1 MSYQTLLKVSS
12 LLPLEVR
19 QQSTMASPTSTND
32 LTHQLSQLQLSSTAE
47 LLESFTVFPKLPI
60 ELRLKIWKF
69 ALPMP
74 RKRVRRILRVRARV
88 STTLKTKDYSRF
100 FLEDNPHAASIRDIG
115 MLGAN
120 WESREVYLSFF
131 TNFLPTKKNGLIR
144 YHVNDIIYIC
154 ECPF

>member
-1 MSYQTLLKVSS
+1 MSYQTLLKISS

-19 QQSTMASPTSTND
+19 QQSTMASPISTND

-100 FLEDNPHAASIRDIG
+100 FLEDIHQRYWDARSK
-115 MLGAN
+115 LGISPGVPQLFHEFPSDQEK
-120 WESREVYLSFF
+120 WLDQISR
-131 TNFLPTKKNGLIR
+131 
-144 YHVNDIIYIC
+144 
-154 ECPF
+154 